1 MKEET
6 KETILLNCKSYEFFS
21 DQLFVLE
28 KSYFHLLDDLM
39 GGVDNMIFALKH
51 PEKYYNDKVFLRK
64 VDKLSVCGQKYLTIS
79 FKFEKEMQTMID
91 LAPELRDL
99 ELGFN
104 GKKISFLFIS
114 DYMDELDQAI
124 LLQSK
129 MRSCIEKQLK
139 LFSIFNKKNK
149 Q

>member
-1 MKEET
+1 MKKET

-21 DQLFVLE
+21 EQLFVLE
-28 KSYFHLLDDLM
+28 KKYFKLLDGLM
-39 GGVDNMIFALKH
+39 VGVDNMLHAVKH
-51 PEKYYNDKVFLRK
+51 PEEYRNDKVFLSK
-64 VDKLSVCGQKYLTIS
+64 IDEMTDCGQKYLTIS
-79 FKFEKEMQTMID
+79 FKFEKEMQTMMD
-91 LAPELRDL
+91 LAPELRTL

-104 GKKISFLFIS
+104 GRKSSFLFIS

-129 MRSCIEKQLK
+129 MRSCVEKQIK
-139 LFSIFNKKNK
+139 LFAIFNNKNK